1 MLKANRLPCPCIS
14 FRDGG
19 KKIVFKNLRVKTF
32 FSLLECDEN
41 HFFNENDK
49 TKNFLNYL
57 IENDF
62 MEFGG
67 DKEKKSWVGG
77 GGG

>member
-1 MLKANRLPCPCIS
+1 M
-14 FRDGG
+14 
-19 KKIVFKNLRVKTF
+19 KTF
-32 FSLLECDEN
+32 FLFLSVMKIIFLM
-41 HFFNENDK
+41 K
-49 TKNFLNYL
+49 MIKQKNFLNYL